1 MTIALV
7 NVMAIDRLLKG
18 SSLDQELI
26 AQLKLAY
33 EATLR
38 SLHLVDRNDPIT
50 ELIAKRIIAVG
61 KRGGDPF
68 EISKLV
74 IKGFGLG
81 EH

>member
-1 MTIALV
+1 V
-7 NVMAIDRLLKG
+7 AIDRLLMG
-18 SSLDQELI
+18 SSLDRELL

-38 SLHLVDRNDPIT
+38 ALHLVDRNDPIT
-50 ELIAKRIIAVG
+50 ELIAKRVIEVG

-74 IKGFGLG
+74 IKGLGLSDKI
-81 EH
+81 